1 VFERSDDGGIR
12 VPSYPT
18 FRDWQAQSASVSSAI
33 TGMAFVRGDGV
44 VLPMPNGPERAI
56 SAYVTPGFFAL
67 MGTRPYLG
75 RGFLPEEEQPGGP
88 RVAILSYD
96 YFLKEFGGSAATI
109 GRIVDVDSVPA
120 TVIGV
125 MPHGFAYP
133 NFGSAGYLLGP
144 SVWQPIARFEATHAA
159 LKLRGLHV
167 DSRAVLRLRAGV
179 DSTGAATTMRTI
191 AKRLAA
197 EYPVE
202 QAHWASIAIQPI
214 ADEMF
219 GSLRQTLV
227 LISGA
232 IGLVLLLACA
242 NVANLSLVRASSRSR
257 ELAVRAALGAGRW
270 RLAQQLLIESA
281 LLAAVAGLLGIL
293 LAAFLVAYV
302 RSAATSRLPFAS
314 ELAVNGRV
322 LVFAMIASLVTAVLV
337 GILPALRTGSAR
349 LMHQLRAGASAV
361 MGGRREAR
369 VRNALVALQFA
380 LALTLLMGAGL
391 LIQSFR
397 RMVATPLG
405 YDSSDT
411 IEFALSPPRQR
422 YVKPAEAAAL
432 YKRILDAVA
441 AVPGVSSTAAAGG
454 ALLPVKV
461 ETDATSGGRAEE
473 SAIYHT
479 VSSDYRRVMRIPL
492 LAGRWFADDDM
503 RSPIGFVVSERL
515 AKKLWPGSVALGQRV
530 TVRRASQAR
539 ADFGQPITM
548 PVIGIIGDVRE
559 GGPDD
564 DPSAELYL
572 PYTLEVWP
580 WMRFVVRAPNP
591 GHVVAS
597 VERAVR
603 SVEPALTFLGKPS
616 VVATGMDAI
625 DAQRRFVTF
634 VVTGFSLCA
643 LLLATVGLYGTVNYS
658 VLQRTR
664 ELGLRIALG
673 ATPRGIVALVMR
685 DGLGFVL
692 AGGIAGVAGAL
703 AATRIIK
710 SMLFETTAT
719 DVPTLV
725 FVALLFT
732 SVVVLASYWSA
743 RRADRT
749 DPMIAMRGD

>member
-1 VFERSDDGGIR
+1 
-12 VPSYPT
+12 
-18 FRDWQAQSASVSSAI
+18 
-33 TGMAFVRGDGV
+33 
-44 VLPMPNGPERAI
+44 
-56 SAYVTPGFFAL
+56 
-67 MGTRPYLG
+67 
-75 RGFLPEEEQPGGP
+75 
-88 RVAILSYD
+88 
-96 YFLKEFGGSAATI
+96 
-109 GRIVDVDSVPA
+109 
-120 TVIGV
+120 
-125 MPHGFAYP
+125 
-133 NFGSAGYLLGP
+133 
-144 SVWQPIARFEATHAA
+144 
-159 LKLRGLHV
+159 
-167 DSRAVLRLRAGV
+167 
-179 DSTGAATTMRTI
+179 
-191 AKRLAA
+191 
-197 EYPVE
+197 
-202 QAHWASIAIQPI
+202 
-214 ADEMF
+214 
-219 GSLRQTLV
+219 
-227 LISGA
+227 
-232 IGLVLLLACA
+232 
-242 NVANLSLVRASSRSR
+242 
-257 ELAVRAALGAGRW
+257 
-270 RLAQQLLIESA
+270 
-281 LLAAVAGLLGIL
+281 
-293 LAAFLVAYV
+293 
-302 RSAATSRLPFAS
+302 
-314 ELAVNGRV
+314 
-322 LVFAMIASLVTAVLV
+322 
-337 GILPALRTGSAR
+337 
-349 LMHQLRAGASAV
+349 
-361 MGGRREAR
+361 
-369 VRNALVALQFA
+369 
-380 LALTLLMGAGL
+380 
-391 LIQSFR
+391 
-397 RMVATPLG
+397 
-405 YDSSDT
+405 
-411 IEFALSPPRQR
+411 
-422 YVKPAEAAAL
+422 
-432 YKRILDAVA
+432 
-441 AVPGVSSTAAAGG
+441 
-454 ALLPVKV
+454 
-461 ETDATSGGRAEE
+461 
-473 SAIYHT
+473 
-479 VSSDYRRVMRIPL
+479 
-492 LAGRWFADDDM
+492 M

-743 RRADRT
+743 RRAART